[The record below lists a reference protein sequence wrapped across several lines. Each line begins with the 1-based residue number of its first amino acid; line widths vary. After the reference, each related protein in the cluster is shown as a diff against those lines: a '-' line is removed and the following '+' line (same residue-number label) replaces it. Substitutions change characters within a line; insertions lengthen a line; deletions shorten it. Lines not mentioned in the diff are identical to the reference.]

1 MAKDDSLKKPKKI
14 DVNRIMIF
22 ISSILIPF
30 LWIDLYL
37 VLKNTSKLMVVGI
50 IATLI
55 LVWTG
60 LLVAYI
66 HRMKNEE
73 KAHSDEQVEELL
85 RTGKANYLMQ
95 KKLAEKI
102 DNIGEKVAIPADE
115 IITAQK
121 AIAKLTLAR
130 NKENTDALMHSNEQV
145 IEKTLEV
152 EERLSENNQQ
162 IIDMQKNLMDEK
174 LQELTQSQKLVLDN
188 LNAVKESLQ
197 SDMQDVLS
205 NMIHEALEKEL
216 ASAIEQIHTY
226 VKETASQAVD
236 SVKENLAAEV
246 PVMAAVSPTE
256 DEELPD
262 LGIPTEDE
270 ELPDLGMPTEDEEM
284 PDLGM
289 PAESEELPDP
299 GMPAEDEELPDLG
312 MPAESEEMPDL
323 GMPTEDEEMPD
334 LGMPTESEEMP
345 DLGMP
350 AESEELPDSGMPTE
364 SEELPDLGMPAES
377 EEMPDLGI
385 LTEDEELPDLGIP
398 TEDEELPDLGMPTES
413 EELPDLGMP
422 AMDEDLSNMELPVL
436 GEELSETELP
446 DLSDCSDLSE
456 EPVIGEM
463 PLMEEEPVEEVMPE
477 EIPAMEETAE
487 PETDMLTLTEEIP
500 ISPEESVIEEV
511 KIPEETTMT
520 EEIPVS
526 ADESVIEEV
535 PAQEAEPSMADI
547 SNPNKI
553 MTPDEIAALIANL

>member
-1 MAKDDSLKKPKKI
+1 MAKDNSLKKPKKI

-37 VLKNTSKLMVVGI
+37 VLKNASKMMVVGI
-50 IATLI
+50 IAALI

-60 LLVAYI
+60 LLVTYI

-102 DNIGEKVAIPADE
+102 DNIGEKDAVPADE

-121 AIAKLTLAR
+121 AIAKLMLAR

-152 EERLSENNQQ
+152 EEKLSENSQQ
-162 IIDMQKNLMDEK
+162 IMDMQKNQMDEK
-174 LQELTQSQKLVLDN
+174 LQELMQSQKLVLDN

-205 NMIHEALEKEL
+205 NMIHDTLEKEL

-226 VKETASQAVD
+226 VKEAASQAVD

-246 PVMAAVSPTE
+246 PVMAAVSPAM
-256 DEELPD
+256 D
-262 LGIPTEDE
+262 
-270 ELPDLGMPTEDEEM
+270 
-284 PDLGM
+284 
-289 PAESEELPDP
+289 EELPDP
-299 GMPAEDEELPDLG
+299 GMPSEYEDVPDPGL
-312 MPAESEEMPDL
+312 
-323 GMPTEDEEMPD
+323 PTEDEEF
-334 LGMPTESEEMP
+334 
-345 DLGMP
+345 
-350 AESEELPDSGMPTE
+350 
-364 SEELPDLGMPAES
+364 
-377 EEMPDLGI
+377 
-385 LTEDEELPDLGIP
+385 
-398 TEDEELPDLGMPTES
+398 
-413 EELPDLGMP
+413 PDLGMP
-422 AMDEDLSNMELPVL
+422 AMDEDLSNMELPTL

-446 DLSDCSDLSE
+446 DLTDGGDLDE
-456 EPVIGEM
+456 EPSIGEI
-463 PLMEEEPVEEVMPE
+463 PLMEEEEPEAADTSLIDEEPSIGEMPVFDDLNDAASAVEEVQAEPVEEVEAE
-477 EIPAMEETAE
+477 EVPITEEATVE
-487 PETDMLTLTEEIP
+487 PDTDAVTLTEEIP
-500 ISPEESVIEEV
+500 VSADESVIEEV
-511 KIPEETTMT
+511 KIPEETTVT

-535 PAQEAEPSMADI
+535 PVQEAEPSMADM

>member
-1 MAKDDSLKKPKKI
+1 MAKDNSLKKPKKI

-37 VLKNTSKLMVVGI
+37 VLKNASKMMVVGI
-50 IATLI
+50 IAALI

-60 LLVAYI
+60 LLVTYI

-73 KAHSDEQVEELL
+73 KAHLDEQVEELL

-102 DNIGEKVAIPADE
+102 DNIGEKVAVPADE

-152 EERLSENNQQ
+152 EEKLSENSQQ
-162 IIDMQKNLMDEK
+162 IMDMQRNLMDEK

-188 LNAVKESLQ
+188 LNDVKESLQ

-205 NMIHEALEKEL
+205 NMIHDTLEKEL

-226 VKETASQAVD
+226 VKEAVSQAVG
-236 SVKENLAAEV
+236 SVKENPAAEV
-246 PVMAAVSPTE
+246 PVMAAVSPAM

-262 LGIPTEDE
+262 P
-270 ELPDLGMPTEDEEM
+270 
-284 PDLGM
+284 GM
-289 PAESEELPDP
+289 PAESEELPDH
-299 GMPAEDEELPDLG
+299 
-312 MPAESEEMPDL
+312 
-323 GMPTEDEEMPD
+323 GMPTEDEELPD
-334 LGMPTESEEMP
+334 HGMPT
-345 DLGMP
+345 
-350 AESEELPDSGMPTE
+350 ESEELPDSGMPTE
-364 SEELPDLGMPAES
+364 D
-377 EEMPDLGI
+377 
-385 LTEDEELPDLGIP
+385 
-398 TEDEELPDLGMPTES
+398 

-422 AMDEDLSNMELPVL
+422 AMDEDLSNMELPTL

-446 DLSDCSDLSE
+446 DLTDGGDLDE
-456 EPVIGEM
+456 EPSIGEM
-463 PLMEEEPVEEVMPE
+463 PVFDDLNDAASAVEEVQAEPVEEVEAE
-477 EIPAMEETAE
+477 EVPITEEATVE
-487 PETDMLTLTEEIP
+487 PDTDAVTLTEEIP
-500 ISPEESVIEEV
+500 VSADESVIEEV
-511 KIPEETTMT
+511 KIPEETTVT

-535 PAQEAEPSMADI
+535 PAQEASSSMADM

>member
-14 DVNRIMIF
+14 EVNRIMIF

-37 VLKNTSKLMVVGI
+37 VSKNTSKLMVVGI
-50 IATLI
+50 IAALI

-60 LLVAYI
+60 LLVTYI

-102 DNIGEKVAIPADE
+102 DNIGEKDAVPADE

-121 AIAKLTLAR
+121 AIAKLMLAR

-152 EERLSENNQQ
+152 EEKLSENSQQ
-162 IIDMQKNLMDEK
+162 IMDMQKNQMDEK
-174 LQELTQSQKLVLDN
+174 LQELMQSQKLVLDN

-205 NMIHEALEKEL
+205 NMIHDTLEKEL

-226 VKETASQAVD
+226 VKEAASQAVD

-246 PVMAAVSPTE
+246 PVMAAVSPAM

-262 LGIPTEDE
+262 P
-270 ELPDLGMPTEDEEM
+270 
-284 PDLGM
+284 GM
-289 PAESEELPDP
+289 PAESEELPDH
-299 GMPAEDEELPDLG
+299 
-312 MPAESEEMPDL
+312 
-323 GMPTEDEEMPD
+323 GMPTED
-334 LGMPTESEEMP
+334 
-345 DLGMP
+345 
-350 AESEELPDSGMPTE
+350 
-364 SEELPDLGMPAES
+364 
-377 EEMPDLGI
+377 
-385 LTEDEELPDLGIP
+385 
-398 TEDEELPDLGMPTES
+398 

-422 AMDEDLSNMELPVL
+422 AMDEDLSNMELPTL

-446 DLSDCSDLSE
+446 DLTDGGDLDE

-463 PLMEEEPVEEVMPE
+463 PLMEEEEPEAADTSLIDEEPSIGEMPLMEEEEPAAVDTSLMEEEPSIGEMPVFDDLNDAASAVEEVQAEPVEEVEAE
-477 EIPAMEETAE
+477 EVPITEEATVE
-487 PETDMLTLTEEIP
+487 PDTDAVTLTEEIP
-500 ISPEESVIEEV
+500 VSADESVIEEV
-511 KIPEETTMT
+511 KIPEETTVT

-535 PAQEAEPSMADI
+535 PAQEASSSMADM

>member
-14 DVNRIMIF
+14 EVNRIMIF

-37 VLKNTSKLMVVGI
+37 VSKNTSKLMVVGI
-50 IATLI
+50 IAALI

-60 LLVAYI
+60 LLVTYI

-102 DNIGEKVAIPADE
+102 DNIGEKDAVPADE

-121 AIAKLTLAR
+121 AIAKLMLAR

-152 EERLSENNQQ
+152 EEKLSENSQQ
-162 IIDMQKNLMDEK
+162 IMDMQKNQMDEK
-174 LQELTQSQKLVLDN
+174 LQELMQSQKLVLDN

-205 NMIHEALEKEL
+205 NMIHDTLEKEL

-226 VKETASQAVD
+226 VKEAASQAVD

-246 PVMAAVSPTE
+246 PVMAAVSPAM

-262 LGIPTEDE
+262 P
-270 ELPDLGMPTEDEEM
+270 
-284 PDLGM
+284 GM
-289 PAESEELPDP
+289 PAESEELPDH
-299 GMPAEDEELPDLG
+299 
-312 MPAESEEMPDL
+312 
-323 GMPTEDEEMPD
+323 GMPTED
-334 LGMPTESEEMP
+334 
-345 DLGMP
+345 
-350 AESEELPDSGMPTE
+350 
-364 SEELPDLGMPAES
+364 
-377 EEMPDLGI
+377 
-385 LTEDEELPDLGIP
+385 
-398 TEDEELPDLGMPTES
+398 

-422 AMDEDLSNMELPVL
+422 AMDEDLSNMELPTL

-446 DLSDCSDLSE
+446 DLTDGGDLDE

-463 PLMEEEPVEEVMPE
+463 PLMDEEEPEAADTSLIDEEPSIGEMPLMEEEEPAAVDTSLMEEEPSIGEMPVFDDLNDAASAVEEVQAEPVEEVEAE
-477 EIPAMEETAE
+477 EVPITEEATVE
-487 PETDMLTLTEEIP
+487 PDTDAVTLTEEIP
-500 ISPEESVIEEV
+500 VSADESVIEEV
-511 KIPEETTMT
+511 KIPEETTIT

-535 PAQEAEPSMADI
+535 PAQEAEPSMADM

>member
-14 DVNRIMIF
+14 EVNRIMIF

-37 VLKNTSKLMVVGI
+37 VSKNTSKLMVVGI
-50 IATLI
+50 IAALI

-60 LLVAYI
+60 LLVTYI

-102 DNIGEKVAIPADE
+102 DNIGEKDAVPADE

-121 AIAKLTLAR
+121 AIAKLMLAR

-152 EERLSENNQQ
+152 EEKLSENSQQ
-162 IIDMQKNLMDEK
+162 IMDMQKNQMDEK
-174 LQELTQSQKLVLDN
+174 LQELMQSQKLVLDN

-205 NMIHEALEKEL
+205 NMIHDTLEKEL

-226 VKETASQAVD
+226 VKEAASQAVD

-246 PVMAAVSPTE
+246 PVMAAVSPAM

-262 LGIPTEDE
+262 P
-270 ELPDLGMPTEDEEM
+270 
-284 PDLGM
+284 GM
-289 PAESEELPDP
+289 PAESEELPDH
-299 GMPAEDEELPDLG
+299 GV
-312 MPAESEEMPDL
+312 
-323 GMPTEDEEMPD
+323 PTED
-334 LGMPTESEEMP
+334 
-345 DLGMP
+345 
-350 AESEELPDSGMPTE
+350 
-364 SEELPDLGMPAES
+364 
-377 EEMPDLGI
+377 
-385 LTEDEELPDLGIP
+385 
-398 TEDEELPDLGMPTES
+398 

-422 AMDEDLSNMELPVL
+422 AMDEDLSNMELPTL

-446 DLSDCSDLSE
+446 DLTDGGDLDE
-456 EPVIGEM
+456 EPSIGEM
-463 PLMEEEPVEEVMPE
+463 PLMEEEEPEAADTSLIDEEPSIGEMPLMEEEEPAAVDTSLMEEEPSIGEMPVFDDLNDAASAVEEVQAEPVEEVEAE
-477 EIPAMEETAE
+477 EVPITEEATVE
-487 PETDMLTLTEEIP
+487 PDTDAVTLTEEIP
-500 ISPEESVIEEV
+500 VSADESVIEEV
-511 KIPEETTMT
+511 KIPEETTVT

-535 PAQEAEPSMADI
+535 PAQEASSSMADM

>member
-14 DVNRIMIF
+14 EVNRIMIF

-37 VLKNTSKLMVVGI
+37 VSKNTSKLMVVGI
-50 IATLI
+50 IAALI

-60 LLVAYI
+60 LLVTYI

-102 DNIGEKVAIPADE
+102 DNIGEKVVVPADE

-152 EERLSENNQQ
+152 EEKLSENNQQ

-226 VKETASQAVD
+226 VKEAASQAVD

-246 PVMAAVSPTE
+246 PVMAAVSPAM

-262 LGIPTEDE
+262 P
-270 ELPDLGMPTEDEEM
+270 
-284 PDLGM
+284 GM

-299 GMPAEDEELPDLG
+299 GMPAESEELPDPGMPIEDEELPDLG
-312 MPAESEEMPDL
+312 MP
-323 GMPTEDEEMPD
+323 
-334 LGMPTESEEMP
+334 
-345 DLGMP
+345 
-350 AESEELPDSGMPTE
+350 
-364 SEELPDLGMPAES
+364 
-377 EEMPDLGI
+377 
-385 LTEDEELPDLGIP
+385 TEDEELPDLGIP

-422 AMDEDLSNMELPVL
+422 TESEELPDLGMPAESEELPDLGMPTEDEELPDLGMPAEDEELPDPGMPTMDENLSNMELPTL

-446 DLSDCSDLSE
+446 DLSDGSDLSE

-500 ISPEESVIEEV
+500 ISPEESVIEKV
-511 KIPEETTMT
+511 KIPEETTIT

-535 PAQEAEPSMADI
+535 PAQETEPSMADM

>member
-37 VLKNTSKLMVVGI
+37 VSKNTSKMMVVGI
-50 IATLI
+50 IAALI

-60 LLVAYI
+60 LLVTYI

-102 DNIGEKVAIPADE
+102 DNIGEKDAVPADE

-121 AIAKLTLAR
+121 AIAKLMLAR

-152 EERLSENNQQ
+152 EEKLSENSQQ
-162 IIDMQKNLMDEK
+162 IMDMQKNQMDEK
-174 LQELTQSQKLVLDN
+174 LQELMQSQKLVLDN

-205 NMIHEALEKEL
+205 NMIHDTLEKEL

-226 VKETASQAVD
+226 VKEAASQAVD

-246 PVMAAVSPTE
+246 PVMAAVSPAM

-262 LGIPTEDE
+262 PGMPAESEELPDHGMPTEDE
-270 ELPDLGMPTEDEEM
+270 ELPDLGVPTED
-284 PDLGM
+284 
-289 PAESEELPDP
+289 
-299 GMPAEDEELPDLG
+299 
-312 MPAESEEMPDL
+312 
-323 GMPTEDEEMPD
+323 
-334 LGMPTESEEMP
+334 
-345 DLGMP
+345 
-350 AESEELPDSGMPTE
+350 
-364 SEELPDLGMPAES
+364 
-377 EEMPDLGI
+377 
-385 LTEDEELPDLGIP
+385 
-398 TEDEELPDLGMPTES
+398 

-422 AMDEDLSNMELPVL
+422 AMDEDLSNMELPTL

-446 DLSDCSDLSE
+446 DLTDGGDLDE

-463 PLMEEEPVEEVMPE
+463 PLMDEEEPEAADTSLIDEEPSIGEMPVFDDLNDAASAAEEVQAEPVEEVEAE
-477 EIPAMEETAE
+477 EVPITEEATVE
-487 PETDMLTLTEEIP
+487 PDTDAVTLTEEIP
-500 ISPEESVIEEV
+500 VSADESVIEEV
-511 KIPEETTMT
+511 KIPEETTIT

-535 PAQEAEPSMADI
+535 PVQEAEPSMADM

>member
-37 VLKNTSKLMVVGI
+37 VLKNASKMMVVGI
-50 IATLI
+50 IAALI

-60 LLVAYI
+60 LLVTYI

-102 DNIGEKVAIPADE
+102 DNIGEKDAVPADE

-121 AIAKLTLAR
+121 AIAKLMLAR

-152 EERLSENNQQ
+152 EEKLSENSQQ
-162 IIDMQKNLMDEK
+162 IMDMQRNLMDEK

-188 LNAVKESLQ
+188 LNDVKESLQ

-205 NMIHEALEKEL
+205 NMIHDTLEKEL

-226 VKETASQAVD
+226 VKEAVSQAVG
-236 SVKENLAAEV
+236 SVKENPAAEV
-246 PVMAAVSPTE
+246 PVMAAVSPAMDDDFPDSVMPSYD
-256 DEELPD
+256 DEFLD
-262 LGIPTEDE
+262 LG
-270 ELPDLGMPTEDEEM
+270 LP
-284 PDLGM
+284 
-289 PAESEELPDP
+289 SEV
-299 GMPAEDEELPDLG
+299 
-312 MPAESEEMPDL
+312 
-323 GMPTEDEEMPD
+323 
-334 LGMPTESEEMP
+334 
-345 DLGMP
+345 
-350 AESEELPDSGMPTE
+350 
-364 SEELPDLGMPAES
+364 
-377 EEMPDLGI
+377 
-385 LTEDEELPDLGIP
+385 
-398 TEDEELPDLGMPTES
+398 

-422 AMDEDLSNMELPVL
+422 AMDEDLSNMELPTL

-446 DLSDCSDLSE
+446 DLTDGGDLDE
-456 EPVIGEM
+456 EPSIGEM
-463 PLMEEEPVEEVMPE
+463 PLMEEEEPEAADTSLIDEEPSIGEMPVFDDLNDAASAVEEVQAEPVEEVEAE
-477 EIPAMEETAE
+477 EVPITEEATVE
-487 PETDMLTLTEEIP
+487 PDTDAVTLTEEIP
-500 ISPEESVIEEV
+500 VSADESVIEEV
-511 KIPEETTMT
+511 KIPEETTVT

-535 PAQEAEPSMADI
+535 PAQEASSSMADM

>member
-30 LWIDLYL
+30 LWIGLYL

-50 IATLI
+50 IAALI

-60 LLVAYI
+60 LLVTYI

-102 DNIGEKVAIPADE
+102 DNIGEKVVIPADE

-226 VKETASQAVD
+226 VKEAASQAVD

-246 PVMAAVSPTE
+246 PVMAAVSPA
-256 DEELPD
+256 
-262 LGIPTEDE
+262 
-270 ELPDLGMPTEDEEM
+270 M
-284 PDLGM
+284 
-289 PAESEELPDP
+289 
-299 GMPAEDEELPDLG
+299 DEELPDLG
-312 MPAESEEMPDL
+312 MPAED
-323 GMPTEDEEMPD
+323 
-334 LGMPTESEEMP
+334 
-345 DLGMP
+345 
-350 AESEELPDSGMPTE
+350 EELPDSG
-364 SEELPDLGMPAES
+364 
-377 EEMPDLGI
+377 I
-385 LTEDEELPDLGIP
+385 
-398 TEDEELPDLGMPTES
+398 PTES

>member
-1 MAKDDSLKKPKKI
+1 MAKDDTLKKPKKI

-37 VLKNTSKLMVVGI
+37 VLKNASKMMVVGI
-50 IATLI
+50 IAALI

-60 LLVAYI
+60 LLVTYI

-102 DNIGEKVAIPADE
+102 DNIGEKDAVPADE

-121 AIAKLTLAR
+121 AIAKLMLAR

-152 EERLSENNQQ
+152 EEKLSENSQQ
-162 IIDMQKNLMDEK
+162 IMDMQKNQMDEK
-174 LQELTQSQKLVLDN
+174 LQELMQSQKLVLDN
-188 LNAVKESLQ
+188 LNDVKESLQ

-205 NMIHEALEKEL
+205 NMIHDTLEKEL

-226 VKETASQAVD
+226 VKEAASQAVD

-246 PVMAAVSPTE
+246 PVMAAVSPAM

-262 LGIPTEDE
+262 P
-270 ELPDLGMPTEDEEM
+270 
-284 PDLGM
+284 GM
-289 PAESEELPDP
+289 PAESEELPDH
-299 GMPAEDEELPDLG
+299 
-312 MPAESEEMPDL
+312 
-323 GMPTEDEEMPD
+323 GMPTED
-334 LGMPTESEEMP
+334 
-345 DLGMP
+345 
-350 AESEELPDSGMPTE
+350 
-364 SEELPDLGMPAES
+364 
-377 EEMPDLGI
+377 
-385 LTEDEELPDLGIP
+385 
-398 TEDEELPDLGMPTES
+398 

-422 AMDEDLSNMELPVL
+422 AMDEDLSNMELPTL

-446 DLSDCSDLSE
+446 DLTDGGDLDE

-463 PLMEEEPVEEVMPE
+463 PLMDEEEPEAADTSLIDEEPSIGEMPLMEEEEPEAADTSLIDEEPSIGEMPVFDDLNDAASAAEEVQAEPVEEVEAE
-477 EIPAMEETAE
+477 EVPITEEATVE
-487 PETDMLTLTEEIP
+487 PDTDAVTLTEEIP
-500 ISPEESVIEEV
+500 VSADESVIEEV
-511 KIPEETTMT
+511 KIPEETTVT

-535 PAQEAEPSMADI
+535 PAQEASSSMADM

>member
-14 DVNRIMIF
+14 EVNRIMIF

-37 VLKNTSKLMVVGI
+37 VLKNASKMMVVGI
-50 IATLI
+50 IAALI

-60 LLVAYI
+60 LLVTYI

-102 DNIGEKVAIPADE
+102 DNIGEKDAVPADE

-121 AIAKLTLAR
+121 AIAKLMLAR

-152 EERLSENNQQ
+152 EEKLSENSQQ
-162 IIDMQKNLMDEK
+162 IMDMQKNQMDEK
-174 LQELTQSQKLVLDN
+174 LQELMQSQKLVLDN
-188 LNAVKESLQ
+188 LNDVKESLQ

-205 NMIHEALEKEL
+205 NMIHDTLEKEL

-226 VKETASQAVD
+226 VKEAASQAVD

-246 PVMAAVSPTE
+246 PVMAAVSPAM

-262 LGIPTEDE
+262 P
-270 ELPDLGMPTEDEEM
+270 
-284 PDLGM
+284 GM
-289 PAESEELPDP
+289 PAESEELPDH
-299 GMPAEDEELPDLG
+299 
-312 MPAESEEMPDL
+312 
-323 GMPTEDEEMPD
+323 GMPTED
-334 LGMPTESEEMP
+334 
-345 DLGMP
+345 
-350 AESEELPDSGMPTE
+350 
-364 SEELPDLGMPAES
+364 
-377 EEMPDLGI
+377 
-385 LTEDEELPDLGIP
+385 
-398 TEDEELPDLGMPTES
+398 

-422 AMDEDLSNMELPVL
+422 AMDEDLSNMELPTL

-446 DLSDCSDLSE
+446 DLTDGGDLDE
-456 EPVIGEM
+456 EPSIGEM
-463 PLMEEEPVEEVMPE
+463 PLMEEEEPEAADTSLIDEEPSIGEMPVFDDLNDAASAVEEVQAEPVEEVEAE
-477 EIPAMEETAE
+477 EVPITEEATVE
-487 PETDMLTLTEEIP
+487 PDTDAVTLTEEIP
-500 ISPEESVIEEV
+500 VSADESVIEEV
-511 KIPEETTMT
+511 KIPEETTVT

-535 PAQEAEPSMADI
+535 PAQEAEHSMADM

>member
-37 VLKNTSKLMVVGI
+37 VLKNASKMMVVGI
-50 IATLI
+50 IAALI

-60 LLVAYI
+60 LLVTYI

-102 DNIGEKVAIPADE
+102 DNIGEKDAVPADE

-121 AIAKLTLAR
+121 AIAKLMLAR

-152 EERLSENNQQ
+152 EEKLSENSQQ
-162 IIDMQKNLMDEK
+162 IMDMQKNQMDEK
-174 LQELTQSQKLVLDN
+174 LQELMQSQKLVLDN
-188 LNAVKESLQ
+188 LNDVKESLQ

-205 NMIHEALEKEL
+205 NMIHDTLEKEL

-226 VKETASQAVD
+226 VKEAVSQAVG
-236 SVKENLAAEV
+236 SVKENPAAEV
-246 PVMAAVSPTE
+246 PVMAAVSPAM

-262 LGIPTEDE
+262 P
-270 ELPDLGMPTEDEEM
+270 
-284 PDLGM
+284 GM
-289 PAESEELPDP
+289 PAESEELPDH
-299 GMPAEDEELPDLG
+299 
-312 MPAESEEMPDL
+312 
-323 GMPTEDEEMPD
+323 GMPTED
-334 LGMPTESEEMP
+334 
-345 DLGMP
+345 
-350 AESEELPDSGMPTE
+350 
-364 SEELPDLGMPAES
+364 
-377 EEMPDLGI
+377 
-385 LTEDEELPDLGIP
+385 
-398 TEDEELPDLGMPTES
+398 

-422 AMDEDLSNMELPVL
+422 AMDEDLSNMELPTL

-446 DLSDCSDLSE
+446 DLTDGGDLDE
-456 EPVIGEM
+456 EPAIGDMPLMEEEEPEAADTSLIDEEPSIGEM
-463 PLMEEEPVEEVMPE
+463 PLMEEEEPAAVDTSLMEEEPSIGEMPVFDDLNDAASAVEEVQAEPVEEVEAE
-477 EIPAMEETAE
+477 EVPITEEATVE
-487 PETDMLTLTEEIP
+487 PDTDAVTLTEEIP
-500 ISPEESVIEEV
+500 VSADESVIEEV
-511 KIPEETTMT
+511 KIPEETTVT

-535 PAQEAEPSMADI
+535 PAQEASSSMADM

>member
-14 DVNRIMIF
+14 EVNRIMIF

-37 VLKNTSKLMVVGI
+37 VLKNASKMMVVGI
-50 IATLI
+50 IAALI

-60 LLVAYI
+60 LLVTYI

-102 DNIGEKVAIPADE
+102 DNIGEKDAVPADE

-121 AIAKLTLAR
+121 AIAKLMLAR

-152 EERLSENNQQ
+152 EEKLSENSQQ
-162 IIDMQKNLMDEK
+162 IMDMQKNQMDEK
-174 LQELTQSQKLVLDN
+174 LQELMQSQKLVLDN
-188 LNAVKESLQ
+188 LNDVKESLQ

-205 NMIHEALEKEL
+205 NMIHDTLEKEL

-226 VKETASQAVD
+226 VKEAASQAVD

-246 PVMAAVSPTE
+246 PVMAAVSPAM

-262 LGIPTEDE
+262 P
-270 ELPDLGMPTEDEEM
+270 
-284 PDLGM
+284 GM
-289 PAESEELPDP
+289 PAESEELPDH
-299 GMPAEDEELPDLG
+299 
-312 MPAESEEMPDL
+312 
-323 GMPTEDEEMPD
+323 GMPTEDEELPD
-334 LGMPTESEEMP
+334 HGMPT
-345 DLGMP
+345 
-350 AESEELPDSGMPTE
+350 ESEELPDSGMPTE
-364 SEELPDLGMPAES
+364 D
-377 EEMPDLGI
+377 
-385 LTEDEELPDLGIP
+385 
-398 TEDEELPDLGMPTES
+398 

-422 AMDEDLSNMELPVL
+422 AMDEDLSNMELPTL

-446 DLSDCSDLSE
+446 DLTDGGDLDE
-456 EPVIGEM
+456 EPSIGEM
-463 PLMEEEPVEEVMPE
+463 PVFDDLNDAASAVEEVQAEPVEEVEAE
-477 EIPAMEETAE
+477 EVPITEEATVE
-487 PETDMLTLTEEIP
+487 PDTDAVTLTEEIP
-500 ISPEESVIEEV
+500 VSADESVIEEV
-511 KIPEETTMT
+511 KIPEETTVT

-535 PAQEAEPSMADI
+535 PAQEASSSMADM

>member
-14 DVNRIMIF
+14 EVNRIMIF

-37 VLKNTSKLMVVGI
+37 VLKNASKMMVVGI
-50 IATLI
+50 IAALI

-60 LLVAYI
+60 LLVTYI

-102 DNIGEKVAIPADE
+102 DNIGEKDAVPADE

-121 AIAKLTLAR
+121 AIAKLMLAR

-152 EERLSENNQQ
+152 EEKLSENSQQ
-162 IIDMQKNLMDEK
+162 IMDMQKNQMDEK
-174 LQELTQSQKLVLDN
+174 LQELMQSQKLVLDN
-188 LNAVKESLQ
+188 LNDVKESLQ

-205 NMIHEALEKEL
+205 NMIHDTLEKEL

-226 VKETASQAVD
+226 VKEAASQAVD

-246 PVMAAVSPTE
+246 PVMAAVSPAM

-262 LGIPTEDE
+262 HGMPTESEELPDSGMPTEDE
-270 ELPDLGMPTEDEEM
+270 ELPDLGMPV
-284 PDLGM
+284 
-289 PAESEELPDP
+289 
-299 GMPAEDEELPDLG
+299 
-312 MPAESEEMPDL
+312 
-323 GMPTEDEEMPD
+323 
-334 LGMPTESEEMP
+334 
-345 DLGMP
+345 
-350 AESEELPDSGMPTE
+350 
-364 SEELPDLGMPAES
+364 
-377 EEMPDLGI
+377 
-385 LTEDEELPDLGIP
+385 
-398 TEDEELPDLGMPTES
+398 
-413 EELPDLGMP
+413 
-422 AMDEDLSNMELPVL
+422 MDEDLSNMELPTL

-446 DLSDCSDLSE
+446 DLTDGGDLDE
-456 EPVIGEM
+456 EPSIGEM
-463 PLMEEEPVEEVMPE
+463 PLMEEEEPAAVDTSLMEEEPSIGEMPVFDDLNDAASAVEEVQAEPVEEVEAE
-477 EIPAMEETAE
+477 EVPITEEATVE
-487 PETDMLTLTEEIP
+487 PDTDAVTLTEEIP
-500 ISPEESVIEEV
+500 VSADESVIEEV
-511 KIPEETTMT
+511 KIPEETTVT

-535 PAQEAEPSMADI
+535 PAQEASSSMADM

>member
-37 VLKNTSKLMVVGI
+37 VLKNASKMMVVGI
-50 IATLI
+50 IAALI

-60 LLVAYI
+60 LLVTYI

-102 DNIGEKVAIPADE
+102 DNIGEKDAVPADE

-121 AIAKLTLAR
+121 AIAKLMLAR

-152 EERLSENNQQ
+152 EEKLSENSQQ
-162 IIDMQKNLMDEK
+162 IMDMQKNQMDEK
-174 LQELTQSQKLVLDN
+174 LQELMQSQKLVLDN
-188 LNAVKESLQ
+188 LNDVKESLQ

-205 NMIHEALEKEL
+205 NMIHDTLEKEL

-226 VKETASQAVD
+226 VKEAASQAVD

-246 PVMAAVSPTE
+246 PVMAAVSPAMDEELPDPGMPAESEELPDHGMPTE

-262 LGIPTEDE
+262 SGMPTEDE
-270 ELPDLGMPTEDEEM
+270 ELPDLGVPTED
-284 PDLGM
+284 
-289 PAESEELPDP
+289 
-299 GMPAEDEELPDLG
+299 
-312 MPAESEEMPDL
+312 
-323 GMPTEDEEMPD
+323 
-334 LGMPTESEEMP
+334 
-345 DLGMP
+345 
-350 AESEELPDSGMPTE
+350 
-364 SEELPDLGMPAES
+364 
-377 EEMPDLGI
+377 
-385 LTEDEELPDLGIP
+385 
-398 TEDEELPDLGMPTES
+398 

-422 AMDEDLSNMELPVL
+422 AMDEDLSNMELPTL

-446 DLSDCSDLSE
+446 DLTDGGDLDE
-456 EPVIGEM
+456 EPSIGEM
-463 PLMEEEPVEEVMPE
+463 PVFDDLNDAASAVEEVQAEPVEEVEAE
-477 EIPAMEETAE
+477 EVPITEEATVE
-487 PETDMLTLTEEIP
+487 PDTDAVTLTEEIP
-500 ISPEESVIEEV
+500 VSADESVIEEV
-511 KIPEETTMT
+511 KIPEETTVT

-535 PAQEAEPSMADI
+535 PAQEASSSMADM

>member
-1 MAKDDSLKKPKKI
+1 MAKDNSLKKPKKI

-37 VLKNTSKLMVVGI
+37 VLKNASKMMVVGI
-50 IATLI
+50 IAALI

-60 LLVAYI
+60 LLVTYI

-102 DNIGEKVAIPADE
+102 DNIGEKDAVPADE

-152 EERLSENNQQ
+152 EEKLSENSQQ
-162 IIDMQKNLMDEK
+162 IMDMQRNLMDEK

-188 LNAVKESLQ
+188 LNDVKESLQ

-205 NMIHEALEKEL
+205 NMIHDTLEKEL

-226 VKETASQAVD
+226 VKEAVSQAVG
-236 SVKENLAAEV
+236 SVKENPAAEV
-246 PVMAAVSPTE
+246 PVMAAVSPAM
-256 DEELPD
+256 DEQLPD
-262 LGIPTEDE
+262 M
-270 ELPDLGMPTEDEEM
+270 GMPEI
-284 PDLGM
+284 
-289 PAESEELPDP
+289 
-299 GMPAEDEELPDLG
+299 DEELPDLG
-312 MPAESEEMPDL
+312 MPAESEELPDH
-323 GMPTEDEEMPD
+323 GMPTED
-334 LGMPTESEEMP
+334 
-345 DLGMP
+345 
-350 AESEELPDSGMPTE
+350 
-364 SEELPDLGMPAES
+364 
-377 EEMPDLGI
+377 
-385 LTEDEELPDLGIP
+385 
-398 TEDEELPDLGMPTES
+398 

-422 AMDEDLSNMELPVL
+422 AMDEDLSNMELPTL

-446 DLSDCSDLSE
+446 DLTDGGDLDE

-463 PLMEEEPVEEVMPE
+463 PLMDEEEPEAADTSLIDEEPSIGEMPVFDDLNDAASAVEEVQAEPVEEVEAE
-477 EIPAMEETAE
+477 EVPITEEATVE
-487 PETDMLTLTEEIP
+487 PDTDAVTLTEEIP
-500 ISPEESVIEEV
+500 VSADESVIEEV
-511 KIPEETTMT
+511 KIPEETTIT

-535 PAQEAEPSMADI
+535 PVQEAEPSMADM

>member
-14 DVNRIMIF
+14 EVNRIMIF

-37 VLKNTSKLMVVGI
+37 VSKNTSKLMVVGI
-50 IATLI
+50 IAALI

-60 LLVAYI
+60 LLVTYI

-73 KAHSDEQVEELL
+73 KAHSDEQAEELL

-102 DNIGEKVAIPADE
+102 DNIGEKDAVPADE

-121 AIAKLTLAR
+121 AIAKLMLAR

-152 EERLSENNQQ
+152 EEKLSENSQQ
-162 IIDMQKNLMDEK
+162 IMDMQKNQMDEK
-174 LQELTQSQKLVLDN
+174 LQELMQSQKLVLDN

-205 NMIHEALEKEL
+205 NMIHDTLEKEL

-226 VKETASQAVD
+226 VKEAASQAVD

-246 PVMAAVSPTE
+246 PVMAAVSPAM

-262 LGIPTEDE
+262 P
-270 ELPDLGMPTEDEEM
+270 
-284 PDLGM
+284 GM
-289 PAESEELPDP
+289 PAESEELPDH
-299 GMPAEDEELPDLG
+299 
-312 MPAESEEMPDL
+312 
-323 GMPTEDEEMPD
+323 GMPTEDEELPD
-334 LGMPTESEEMP
+334 HGMPT
-345 DLGMP
+345 
-350 AESEELPDSGMPTE
+350 ESEELPDSGMPTE
-364 SEELPDLGMPAES
+364 
-377 EEMPDLGI
+377 
-385 LTEDEELPDLGIP
+385 DEELPDLGVP
-398 TEDEELPDLGMPTES
+398 TED

-422 AMDEDLSNMELPVL
+422 AMDEDLSNMELPTL

-446 DLSDCSDLSE
+446 DLTDGGDLDE

-463 PLMEEEPVEEVMPE
+463 PLMDEEEPEAADTSLIDEEPSIGEMPVFDDLNDAASAAEEVQAEPVEEVEAE
-477 EIPAMEETAE
+477 EVPITEEATVE
-487 PETDMLTLTEEIP
+487 PDTDAVTLTEEIP
-500 ISPEESVIEEV
+500 VSADESVIEEV
-511 KIPEETTMT
+511 KIPEETTVT

-535 PAQEAEPSMADI
+535 PAQEASSSMADM

>member
-14 DVNRIMIF
+14 EVNRIMIF

-37 VLKNTSKLMVVGI
+37 VSKNTSKLMVVGI
-50 IATLI
+50 IAALI

-60 LLVAYI
+60 LLVTYI

-102 DNIGEKVAIPADE
+102 DNIGEKDAVPADE

-121 AIAKLTLAR
+121 AIAKLMLAR

-152 EERLSENNQQ
+152 EEKLSENSQQ
-162 IIDMQKNLMDEK
+162 IMDMQKNQMDEK
-174 LQELTQSQKLVLDN
+174 LQELMQSQKLVLDN

-205 NMIHEALEKEL
+205 NMIHDTLEKEL

-226 VKETASQAVD
+226 VKEAASQAVD

-246 PVMAAVSPTE
+246 PVMAAVSPAM

-262 LGIPTEDE
+262 P
-270 ELPDLGMPTEDEEM
+270 
-284 PDLGM
+284 GM
-289 PAESEELPDP
+289 PAESEELPDH
-299 GMPAEDEELPDLG
+299 
-312 MPAESEEMPDL
+312 
-323 GMPTEDEEMPD
+323 GMPTEDEELPD
-334 LGMPTESEEMP
+334 HGMPT
-345 DLGMP
+345 
-350 AESEELPDSGMPTE
+350 ESEELPDSGMPTE
-364 SEELPDLGMPAES
+364 
-377 EEMPDLGI
+377 
-385 LTEDEELPDLGIP
+385 DEELPDLGVP
-398 TEDEELPDLGMPTES
+398 TED

-422 AMDEDLSNMELPVL
+422 AMDEDLSNMELPTL

-446 DLSDCSDLSE
+446 DLTDGGDLDE
-456 EPVIGEM
+456 EPSIGEM
-463 PLMEEEPVEEVMPE
+463 PLMEEEEPAAVDTSLMEEEPSIGEMPVFDDLNDAASAVEEVQAEPVEEVEAE
-477 EIPAMEETAE
+477 EVPITEEATVE
-487 PETDMLTLTEEIP
+487 PDTDAVTLTEEIP
-500 ISPEESVIEEV
+500 VSADESVIEEV
-511 KIPEETTMT
+511 KIPEETTVT

-535 PAQEAEPSMADI
+535 PAQEASSSMADM

>member
-50 IATLI
+50 IAALI

-60 LLVAYI
+60 LLITYI

-73 KAHSDEQVEELL
+73 KAHLDEQAEELL

-102 DNIGEKVAIPADE
+102 DNIGEKVAVPADE

-152 EERLSENNQQ
+152 EEKLSENNQQ

-188 LNAVKESLQ
+188 LKDVKESLQ

-226 VKETASQAVD
+226 VKEAASQAVD

-246 PVMAAVSPTE
+246 PAMAAVSPAMDE
-256 DEELPD
+256 QFPDMGMPEIDEELPD
-262 LGIPTEDE
+262 LGI
-270 ELPDLGMPTEDEEM
+270 
-284 PDLGM
+284 
-289 PAESEELPDP
+289 
-299 GMPAEDEELPDLG
+299 
-312 MPAESEEMPDL
+312 
-323 GMPTEDEEMPD
+323 
-334 LGMPTESEEMP
+334 
-345 DLGMP
+345 
-350 AESEELPDSGMPTE
+350 
-364 SEELPDLGMPAES
+364 
-377 EEMPDLGI
+377 
-385 LTEDEELPDLGIP
+385 
-398 TEDEELPDLGMPTES
+398 PTES

-422 AMDEDLSNMELPVL
+422 AMDEDLSNMELPAL

-446 DLSDCSDLSE
+446 DLSDSSDLSE

-500 ISPEESVIEEV
+500 VSPEESVIEEV
-511 KIPEETTMT
+511 KIPEETTIT

-535 PAQEAEPSMADI
+535 PAQEAEPSMADM

>member
-14 DVNRIMIF
+14 EVNRIMIF

-37 VLKNTSKLMVVGI
+37 VSKNTSKLMVVGI
-50 IATLI
+50 IAALI

-60 LLVAYI
+60 LLVTYI

-102 DNIGEKVAIPADE
+102 DNIGEKDAVPADE

-121 AIAKLTLAR
+121 AIAKLMLAR

-152 EERLSENNQQ
+152 EEKLSENSQQ
-162 IIDMQKNLMDEK
+162 IMDMQKNQMDEK
-174 LQELTQSQKLVLDN
+174 LQELMQSQKLVLDN

-205 NMIHEALEKEL
+205 NMIHDTLEKEL

-226 VKETASQAVD
+226 VKEAASQAVD

-246 PVMAAVSPTE
+246 PVMAAVSPAM

-262 LGIPTEDE
+262 P
-270 ELPDLGMPTEDEEM
+270 
-284 PDLGM
+284 
-289 PAESEELPDP
+289 
-299 GMPAEDEELPDLG
+299 
-312 MPAESEEMPDL
+312 
-323 GMPTEDEEMPD
+323 
-334 LGMPTESEEMP
+334 
-345 DLGMP
+345 GMP

-364 SEELPDLGMPAES
+364 
-377 EEMPDLGI
+377 
-385 LTEDEELPDLGIP
+385 DEELPDLGVP
-398 TEDEELPDLGMPTES
+398 TED

-422 AMDEDLSNMELPVL
+422 AMDEDLSNMELPTL

-446 DLSDCSDLSE
+446 DLTDGGDLDE
-456 EPVIGEM
+456 EPSIGEM
-463 PLMEEEPVEEVMPE
+463 PLMEEEEPEAADTSQIDEEPSIGEMPVFDDLNDAASAVEEVQAEPVEEVEAE
-477 EIPAMEETAE
+477 EVPITEEATVE
-487 PETDMLTLTEEIP
+487 PDTDAVTLTEEIP
-500 ISPEESVIEEV
+500 VSADESVIEEV
-511 KIPEETTMT
+511 KIPEETTVT

-535 PAQEAEPSMADI
+535 PAQEASSSMADM

>member
-37 VLKNTSKLMVVGI
+37 VSKNTSKMMVVGI
-50 IATLI
+50 IAALI

-60 LLVAYI
+60 LLVTYI

-102 DNIGEKVAIPADE
+102 DNIGEKDAVPADE

-121 AIAKLTLAR
+121 AIAKLMLAR

-152 EERLSENNQQ
+152 EEKLSENSQQ
-162 IIDMQKNLMDEK
+162 IMDMQKNQMDEK
-174 LQELTQSQKLVLDN
+174 LQELMQSQKLVLDN

-205 NMIHEALEKEL
+205 NMIHDTLEKEL

-226 VKETASQAVD
+226 VKEAASQAVD

-246 PVMAAVSPTE
+246 PVMAAVSPAM

-262 LGIPTEDE
+262 PGMPAESEELPDHGMPTEDE
-270 ELPDLGMPTEDEEM
+270 ELPDLGVPTED
-284 PDLGM
+284 
-289 PAESEELPDP
+289 
-299 GMPAEDEELPDLG
+299 
-312 MPAESEEMPDL
+312 
-323 GMPTEDEEMPD
+323 
-334 LGMPTESEEMP
+334 
-345 DLGMP
+345 
-350 AESEELPDSGMPTE
+350 
-364 SEELPDLGMPAES
+364 
-377 EEMPDLGI
+377 
-385 LTEDEELPDLGIP
+385 
-398 TEDEELPDLGMPTES
+398 

-422 AMDEDLSNMELPVL
+422 AMDEDLSNMELPTL

-446 DLSDCSDLSE
+446 DLTDGGDLDE
-456 EPVIGEM
+456 EPSIGEM
-463 PLMEEEPVEEVMPE
+463 PLMEEEEPEAADTSLIDEEPSIGEMPVFDDLNDAASAVEEVQAEPVEEVEAE
-477 EIPAMEETAE
+477 EVPITEEATVE
-487 PETDMLTLTEEIP
+487 PDTDAVTLTEEIP
-500 ISPEESVIEEV
+500 VSADESVIEEV
-511 KIPEETTMT
+511 KIPEETTVT

-535 PAQEAEPSMADI
+535 PAQEASSSMADM

>member
-14 DVNRIMIF
+14 EVNRIMIF

-37 VLKNTSKLMVVGI
+37 VSKNTSKLMVVGI
-50 IATLI
+50 IAALI

-60 LLVAYI
+60 LLVTYI

-102 DNIGEKVAIPADE
+102 DNIGEKDAVPADE

-121 AIAKLTLAR
+121 AIAKLMLAR

-152 EERLSENNQQ
+152 EEKLSENSQQ
-162 IIDMQKNLMDEK
+162 IMDMQKNQMDEK
-174 LQELTQSQKLVLDN
+174 LQELMQSQKLVLDN

-205 NMIHEALEKEL
+205 NMIHDTLEKEL

-226 VKETASQAVD
+226 VKEAASQAVD

-246 PVMAAVSPTE
+246 PVMAAVSPAM

-262 LGIPTEDE
+262 P
-270 ELPDLGMPTEDEEM
+270 
-284 PDLGM
+284 GM
-289 PAESEELPDP
+289 PAESEELPDH
-299 GMPAEDEELPDLG
+299 
-312 MPAESEEMPDL
+312 
-323 GMPTEDEEMPD
+323 GMPTEDEELPD
-334 LGMPTESEEMP
+334 HGMPTEDEELP
-345 DLGMP
+345 DHGMP
-350 AESEELPDSGMPTE
+350 TESEELPDSGMPTE
-364 SEELPDLGMPAES
+364 D
-377 EEMPDLGI
+377 
-385 LTEDEELPDLGIP
+385 
-398 TEDEELPDLGMPTES
+398 

-422 AMDEDLSNMELPVL
+422 AMDEDLSNMELPTL

-446 DLSDCSDLSE
+446 DLTDGGDLDE

-463 PLMEEEPVEEVMPE
+463 PLMDEEEPEAADTSLIDEEPSIGEMPVFDDLNDAASAVEEVQAEPVEEVEAE
-477 EIPAMEETAE
+477 EVPITEEATVE
-487 PETDMLTLTEEIP
+487 PDTDAVTLTEEIP
-500 ISPEESVIEEV
+500 VSADESVIEEV
-511 KIPEETTMT
+511 KIPEETTVT

-535 PAQEAEPSMADI
+535 PAQEASSSMADM

>member
-30 LWIDLYL
+30 LWIGLYL

-50 IATLI
+50 IAALI

-102 DNIGEKVAIPADE
+102 DNIGEKVVIPADE

-226 VKETASQAVD
+226 VKEAASQAVD

-246 PVMAAVSPTE
+246 PVMAAVSPA
-256 DEELPD
+256 
-262 LGIPTEDE
+262 
-270 ELPDLGMPTEDEEM
+270 M
-284 PDLGM
+284 
-289 PAESEELPDP
+289 
-299 GMPAEDEELPDLG
+299 DEELPDLG
-312 MPAESEEMPDL
+312 MPAESEEL
-323 GMPTEDEEMPD
+323 
-334 LGMPTESEEMP
+334 P

-364 SEELPDLGMPAES
+364 SEELPDLGMP
-377 EEMPDLGI
+377 
-385 LTEDEELPDLGIP
+385 TEDEELPDLGMP
-398 TEDEELPDLGMPTES
+398 TEDEELPDLGMPTESEELPDLGMPAESEELPDSGMPTESEELPDLGMPTES

>member
-14 DVNRIMIF
+14 EVNRIMIF

-37 VLKNTSKLMVVGI
+37 VSKNTSKLMVVGI
-50 IATLI
+50 IAALI

-60 LLVAYI
+60 LLVTYI

-102 DNIGEKVAIPADE
+102 DNIGEKDAVPADE

-121 AIAKLTLAR
+121 AIAKLMLAR

-152 EERLSENNQQ
+152 EEKLSENSQQ
-162 IIDMQKNLMDEK
+162 IMDMQKNQMDEK

-188 LNAVKESLQ
+188 LNDVKESLQ

-205 NMIHEALEKEL
+205 NMIHDTLEKEL

-226 VKETASQAVD
+226 VKEAVSQAVD

-246 PVMAAVSPTE
+246 PVMAAVSPAM

-262 LGIPTEDE
+262 P
-270 ELPDLGMPTEDEEM
+270 
-284 PDLGM
+284 GM
-289 PAESEELPDP
+289 PAESEELPDH
-299 GMPAEDEELPDLG
+299 
-312 MPAESEEMPDL
+312 
-323 GMPTEDEEMPD
+323 GMPTED
-334 LGMPTESEEMP
+334 
-345 DLGMP
+345 
-350 AESEELPDSGMPTE
+350 
-364 SEELPDLGMPAES
+364 
-377 EEMPDLGI
+377 
-385 LTEDEELPDLGIP
+385 
-398 TEDEELPDLGMPTES
+398 

-422 AMDEDLSNMELPVL
+422 AMDEDLSNMELPTL

-446 DLSDCSDLSE
+446 DLTDGGDLDE
-456 EPVIGEM
+456 EPSIGEM
-463 PLMEEEPVEEVMPE
+463 PLMEEEEPEAADTSLIDEEPSIGEMPLMEEEEPAAVDTSLMEEEPSIGEMPVFDDLNDAASAVEEVQAEPVEEVEAE
-477 EIPAMEETAE
+477 EVPITEEATVE
-487 PETDMLTLTEEIP
+487 PDTDAVTLTEEIP
-500 ISPEESVIEEV
+500 VSADESVIEEV
-511 KIPEETTMT
+511 KIPEETTVT

-535 PAQEAEPSMADI
+535 PAQEASSSMADM

>member
-14 DVNRIMIF
+14 EVNRIMIF

-37 VLKNTSKLMVVGI
+37 VSKNTSKLMVVGI
-50 IATLI
+50 IAALI

-60 LLVAYI
+60 LLVTYI

-102 DNIGEKVAIPADE
+102 DNIGEKDAVPADE

-121 AIAKLTLAR
+121 AIAKLMLAR

-152 EERLSENNQQ
+152 EEKLSENSQQ
-162 IIDMQKNLMDEK
+162 IMDMQKNQMDEK
-174 LQELTQSQKLVLDN
+174 LQELMQSQKLVLDN

-205 NMIHEALEKEL
+205 NMIHDTLEKEL

-226 VKETASQAVD
+226 VKEAASQAVD

-246 PVMAAVSPTE
+246 PVMAAVSPAM

-262 LGIPTEDE
+262 P
-270 ELPDLGMPTEDEEM
+270 
-284 PDLGM
+284 GM
-289 PAESEELPDP
+289 PAESEELPDH
-299 GMPAEDEELPDLG
+299 
-312 MPAESEEMPDL
+312 
-323 GMPTEDEEMPD
+323 GMPTEDEELPD
-334 LGMPTESEEMP
+334 HGMPT
-345 DLGMP
+345 
-350 AESEELPDSGMPTE
+350 ESEELPDSGMPTE
-364 SEELPDLGMPAES
+364 
-377 EEMPDLGI
+377 
-385 LTEDEELPDLGIP
+385 DEELPDLGVP
-398 TEDEELPDLGMPTES
+398 TEDEELQ
-413 EELPDLGMP
+413 DLGMP
-422 AMDEDLSNMELPVL
+422 AMDEDLSNMELPTL

-446 DLSDCSDLSE
+446 DLTDGGDLDE

-463 PLMEEEPVEEVMPE
+463 PLMDEEEPEAADTSLIDEEPSIGEMPVFDDLNDAASAVEEVQAEPVEEVEAE
-477 EIPAMEETAE
+477 EVPITEEATVE
-487 PETDMLTLTEEIP
+487 PDTDAVTLTEEIP
-500 ISPEESVIEEV
+500 VSADESVIEEV
-511 KIPEETTMT
+511 KIPEETTIT

-535 PAQEAEPSMADI
+535 PAQEAEPSMADM

>member
-14 DVNRIMIF
+14 EVNRIMIF

-37 VLKNTSKLMVVGI
+37 VSKNTSKLMVVGI
-50 IATLI
+50 IAALI

-60 LLVAYI
+60 LLVTYI
-66 HRMKNEE
+66 YRMKNEE

-102 DNIGEKVAIPADE
+102 DNIGEKVVVPADE

-152 EERLSENNQQ
+152 EEKLSENNQQ

-226 VKETASQAVD
+226 VKEAASQAVD

-246 PVMAAVSPTE
+246 PVMAAVSPAM

-262 LGIPTEDE
+262 P
-270 ELPDLGMPTEDEEM
+270 
-284 PDLGM
+284 GM

-299 GMPAEDEELPDLG
+299 GMPIEDEELPDLG
-312 MPAESEEMPDL
+312 MP
-323 GMPTEDEEMPD
+323 
-334 LGMPTESEEMP
+334 
-345 DLGMP
+345 
-350 AESEELPDSGMPTE
+350 
-364 SEELPDLGMPAES
+364 
-377 EEMPDLGI
+377 
-385 LTEDEELPDLGIP
+385 TEDEELPDLGIP

-422 AMDEDLSNMELPVL
+422 AESEELPDLGMPTEDEELPDLGMPAEDEELPDPGMPTMDENLSNMELPTL

-446 DLSDCSDLSE
+446 DLSDGSDLSE

-500 ISPEESVIEEV
+500 ISPEESVIEKV
-511 KIPEETTMT
+511 KIPEETTIT

-535 PAQEAEPSMADI
+535 PAQETEPSMADM

>member
-1 MAKDDSLKKPKKI
+1 MAKDDTLKKPKKM

-50 IATLI
+50 IAALI

-60 LLVAYI
+60 LLVTYI

-73 KAHSDEQVEELL
+73 KAHLDEQAEELL

-102 DNIGEKVAIPADE
+102 DNIGEKVTVPADE

-121 AIAKLTLAR
+121 AIAKLMLAR

-152 EERLSENNQQ
+152 EEKLSENSQQ
-162 IIDMQKNLMDEK
+162 IMDMQKNQMDEK
-174 LQELTQSQKLVLDN
+174 VQELTQSQKLVLDN

-205 NMIHEALEKEL
+205 NMIHDTLEKEL

-226 VKETASQAVD
+226 VKEAASQAVD

-246 PVMAAVSPTE
+246 PVMAAVSPAM
-256 DEELPD
+256 DEQLPD
-262 LGIPTEDE
+262 MGMPEIDE
-270 ELPDLGMPTEDEEM
+270 ELPDLGMPTEDEE
-284 PDLGM
+284 
-289 PAESEELPDP
+289 
-299 GMPAEDEELPDLG
+299 LPDLTDG
-312 MPAESEEMPDL
+312 GDL
-323 GMPTEDEEMPD
+323 D
-334 LGMPTESEEMP
+334 
-345 DLGMP
+345 
-350 AESEELPDSGMPTE
+350 
-364 SEELPDLGMPAES
+364 
-377 EEMPDLGI
+377 
-385 LTEDEELPDLGIP
+385 
-398 TEDEELPDLGMPTES
+398 
-413 EELPDLGMP
+413 
-422 AMDEDLSNMELPVL
+422 
-436 GEELSETELP
+436 
-446 DLSDCSDLSE
+446 E

-463 PLMEEEPVEEVMPE
+463 PLMDEEEPEAADTSLIDEEPSIGEMPLMEEEEPEAADTSLIDEEPSIGEMPVFDDLNDAASAVEEVQAEPVEEVEAE
-477 EIPAMEETAE
+477 EVPITEEATVE
-487 PETDMLTLTEEIP
+487 PDTDAVTLTEEIP
-500 ISPEESVIEEV
+500 VSADESVIEEV
-511 KIPEETTMT
+511 KIPEETTVT

-535 PAQEAEPSMADI
+535 PAQEASSSMADMG
-547 SNPNKI
+547 NPNKI

>member
-14 DVNRIMIF
+14 EVNRIMIF

-37 VLKNTSKLMVVGI
+37 VSKNTSKLMVVGI
-50 IATLI
+50 IAALI

-60 LLVAYI
+60 LLVTYI

-73 KAHSDEQVEELL
+73 KAHSDEQAEELL

-102 DNIGEKVAIPADE
+102 DNIGEKDAVPADE

-121 AIAKLTLAR
+121 AIAKLMLAR

-152 EERLSENNQQ
+152 EEKLSENSQQ
-162 IIDMQKNLMDEK
+162 IMDMQKNQMDEK

-188 LNAVKESLQ
+188 LNDVKESLQ

-205 NMIHEALEKEL
+205 NMIHDTLEKEL

-226 VKETASQAVD
+226 VKEAVSQAVD
-236 SVKENLAAEV
+236 SVKENPAAEV
-246 PVMAAVSPTE
+246 PVMAAVSPAM

-262 LGIPTEDE
+262 PGMPAESEELPDHGMPTEDE
-270 ELPDLGMPTEDEEM
+270 ELPDLGVPTED
-284 PDLGM
+284 
-289 PAESEELPDP
+289 
-299 GMPAEDEELPDLG
+299 
-312 MPAESEEMPDL
+312 
-323 GMPTEDEEMPD
+323 
-334 LGMPTESEEMP
+334 
-345 DLGMP
+345 
-350 AESEELPDSGMPTE
+350 
-364 SEELPDLGMPAES
+364 
-377 EEMPDLGI
+377 
-385 LTEDEELPDLGIP
+385 
-398 TEDEELPDLGMPTES
+398 

-422 AMDEDLSNMELPVL
+422 AMDEDLSNMELPTL

-446 DLSDCSDLSE
+446 DLTDGGDLDE
-456 EPVIGEM
+456 EPSIGEM
-463 PLMEEEPVEEVMPE
+463 PLMEEEEPEAADTSLIDEEPSIGEMPVFDDLNDAASAVEEVQAEPVEEVEAE
-477 EIPAMEETAE
+477 EVPITEEATVE
-487 PETDMLTLTEEIP
+487 PDTDAVTLTEEIP
-500 ISPEESVIEEV
+500 VSADESVIEEV
-511 KIPEETTMT
+511 KIPEETTVT

-535 PAQEAEPSMADI
+535 PVQEAEPSMADM

>member
-1 MAKDDSLKKPKKI
+1 MAKDNSLKKPKKI

-37 VLKNTSKLMVVGI
+37 VLKNASKMMVVGI
-50 IATLI
+50 IAALI
-55 LVWTG
+55 SVWAG
-60 LLVAYI
+60 LLVTYI

-102 DNIGEKVAIPADE
+102 DNIGEKDAVPADE

-121 AIAKLTLAR
+121 AIAKLMLAR

-152 EERLSENNQQ
+152 EEKLSENSQQ
-162 IIDMQKNLMDEK
+162 IMDMQKNQMDEK
-174 LQELTQSQKLVLDN
+174 LQELMQSQKLVLDN
-188 LNAVKESLQ
+188 LNDVKESLQ

-205 NMIHEALEKEL
+205 NMIHDTLEKEL

-226 VKETASQAVD
+226 VKEAASQAVD

-246 PVMAAVSPTE
+246 PVMAAVSPAM

-262 LGIPTEDE
+262 P
-270 ELPDLGMPTEDEEM
+270 
-284 PDLGM
+284 GM
-289 PAESEELPDP
+289 PAESEELPDH
-299 GMPAEDEELPDLG
+299 
-312 MPAESEEMPDL
+312 
-323 GMPTEDEEMPD
+323 GMPTEDEELPD
-334 LGMPTESEEMP
+334 HGMPT
-345 DLGMP
+345 
-350 AESEELPDSGMPTE
+350 ESEELPDSGMPT
-364 SEELPDLGMPAES
+364 
-377 EEMPDLGI
+377 
-385 LTEDEELPDLGIP
+385 
-398 TEDEELPDLGMPTES
+398 
-413 EELPDLGMP
+413 
-422 AMDEDLSNMELPVL
+422 MDEDLSNMELPTL

-446 DLSDCSDLSE
+446 DLTDGGDLDE
-456 EPVIGEM
+456 EPSIGEM
-463 PLMEEEPVEEVMPE
+463 PLMDEEEPEAADTSLIDEEPSIGEMPVFDDLNDAASAVEEVQAEPVEEVEAE
-477 EIPAMEETAE
+477 EVPITEEATVE
-487 PETDMLTLTEEIP
+487 PDTDAVTLTEEIP
-500 ISPEESVIEEV
+500 VSADESVIEEV
-511 KIPEETTMT
+511 KIPEETTVT

-535 PAQEAEPSMADI
+535 PAQEASSSMADM

>member
-37 VLKNTSKLMVVGI
+37 VLKNASKMMVVGI
-50 IATLI
+50 IAALI

-60 LLVAYI
+60 LLVTYI

-102 DNIGEKVAIPADE
+102 DNIGEKDAVPADE

-121 AIAKLTLAR
+121 AIAKLMLAR

-152 EERLSENNQQ
+152 EEKLSENSQQ
-162 IIDMQKNLMDEK
+162 IMDMQKNQMDEK
-174 LQELTQSQKLVLDN
+174 LQELMQSQKLVLDN
-188 LNAVKESLQ
+188 LNDVKESLQ

-205 NMIHEALEKEL
+205 NMIHDTLEKEL

-226 VKETASQAVD
+226 VKEAVSQAVD

-246 PVMAAVSPTE
+246 PVMAAVSPAM

-262 LGIPTEDE
+262 P
-270 ELPDLGMPTEDEEM
+270 
-284 PDLGM
+284 GM
-289 PAESEELPDP
+289 PAESEELPDH
-299 GMPAEDEELPDLG
+299 
-312 MPAESEEMPDL
+312 
-323 GMPTEDEEMPD
+323 GMPTED
-334 LGMPTESEEMP
+334 
-345 DLGMP
+345 
-350 AESEELPDSGMPTE
+350 
-364 SEELPDLGMPAES
+364 
-377 EEMPDLGI
+377 
-385 LTEDEELPDLGIP
+385 
-398 TEDEELPDLGMPTES
+398 

-422 AMDEDLSNMELPVL
+422 AMDEDLSNMELPTL

-446 DLSDCSDLSE
+446 DLTDGGDLDE
-456 EPVIGEM
+456 EPSIGEM
-463 PLMEEEPVEEVMPE
+463 PLMEEEEPEAADTSLIDEEPSIGEMPVFDDLNDAASAVEEVQAEPVEEVEAE
-477 EIPAMEETAE
+477 EVPITEEATVE
-487 PETDMLTLTEEIP
+487 PDTDAVTLTEEIP
-500 ISPEESVIEEV
+500 VSADESVIEEV
-511 KIPEETTMT
+511 KIPEETTVT

-535 PAQEAEPSMADI
+535 PVQEAEPSMADM

>member
-37 VLKNTSKLMVVGI
+37 VLKNASKMMVVGI
-50 IATLI
+50 IAALI

-60 LLVAYI
+60 LLVTYI

-102 DNIGEKVAIPADE
+102 DNIGEKDAVPADE

-121 AIAKLTLAR
+121 AIAKLMLAR

-152 EERLSENNQQ
+152 EEKLSENSQQ
-162 IIDMQKNLMDEK
+162 IMDMQRNLMDEK

-188 LNAVKESLQ
+188 LNDVKESLQ

-205 NMIHEALEKEL
+205 NMIHDTLEKEL

-226 VKETASQAVD
+226 VKEAVSQAVG
-236 SVKENLAAEV
+236 SVKENPAAEV
-246 PVMAAVSPTE
+246 PVMAAVSPAM

-262 LGIPTEDE
+262 PGMPAESEELPDHGMPTEDE
-270 ELPDLGMPTEDEEM
+270 ELPDLGLPTED
-284 PDLGM
+284 
-289 PAESEELPDP
+289 
-299 GMPAEDEELPDLG
+299 
-312 MPAESEEMPDL
+312 
-323 GMPTEDEEMPD
+323 
-334 LGMPTESEEMP
+334 
-345 DLGMP
+345 
-350 AESEELPDSGMPTE
+350 
-364 SEELPDLGMPAES
+364 
-377 EEMPDLGI
+377 
-385 LTEDEELPDLGIP
+385 
-398 TEDEELPDLGMPTES
+398 

-422 AMDEDLSNMELPVL
+422 AMDEDLSNMELPTL

-446 DLSDCSDLSE
+446 DLTDGGDLDE

-463 PLMEEEPVEEVMPE
+463 PLMEEEEPAAVDTSLMEEEPSIGEMPVFDDLNDAASAVEEVQAEPVEEVEAE
-477 EIPAMEETAE
+477 EVPITEEATVE
-487 PETDMLTLTEEIP
+487 PDTDAVTLTEEIP
-500 ISPEESVIEEV
+500 VSADESVIEEV
-511 KIPEETTMT
+511 KIPEETTVT

-535 PAQEAEPSMADI
+535 PAQEASSSMADM

>member
-37 VLKNTSKLMVVGI
+37 VLKNASKMMVVGI
-50 IATLI
+50 IAALI

-60 LLVAYI
+60 LLVTYI

-102 DNIGEKVAIPADE
+102 DNIGEKDAVPADE

-121 AIAKLTLAR
+121 AIAKLMLAR

-152 EERLSENNQQ
+152 EEKLSENSQQ
-162 IIDMQKNLMDEK
+162 IMDMQKNQMDEK
-174 LQELTQSQKLVLDN
+174 LQELMQSQKLVLDN
-188 LNAVKESLQ
+188 LNDVKESLQ

-205 NMIHEALEKEL
+205 NMIHDTLEKEL

-226 VKETASQAVD
+226 VKEAASQAVD

-246 PVMAAVSPTE
+246 PVMAAVSPAM

-262 LGIPTEDE
+262 P
-270 ELPDLGMPTEDEEM
+270 
-284 PDLGM
+284 GM
-289 PAESEELPDP
+289 PAESEELPDH
-299 GMPAEDEELPDLG
+299 
-312 MPAESEEMPDL
+312 
-323 GMPTEDEEMPD
+323 GMPTED
-334 LGMPTESEEMP
+334 
-345 DLGMP
+345 
-350 AESEELPDSGMPTE
+350 
-364 SEELPDLGMPAES
+364 
-377 EEMPDLGI
+377 
-385 LTEDEELPDLGIP
+385 
-398 TEDEELPDLGMPTES
+398 

-422 AMDEDLSNMELPVL
+422 AMDEDLSNMELPTL

-446 DLSDCSDLSE
+446 DLTDGGDLDE

-463 PLMEEEPVEEVMPE
+463 PLMDEEEPEAADTSLIDEEPSIGEMPVFDDLNDAASAVEEVQAEPVEEVEAE
-477 EIPAMEETAE
+477 EVPITEEATVE
-487 PETDMLTLTEEIP
+487 PDTDAVTLTEEIP
-500 ISPEESVIEEV
+500 VSADESVIEEV
-511 KIPEETTMT
+511 KIPEQTTVT

-535 PAQEAEPSMADI
+535 PAQEASSSMADM

>member
-37 VLKNTSKLMVVGI
+37 VSKNTSKLMVVGI
-50 IATLI
+50 IAALI

-60 LLVAYI
+60 LLVTYI

-102 DNIGEKVAIPADE
+102 DNIGEKDAVPADE

-121 AIAKLTLAR
+121 AIAKLMLAR

-152 EERLSENNQQ
+152 EEKLSENSQQ
-162 IIDMQKNLMDEK
+162 IMDMQRNLMDEK

-188 LNAVKESLQ
+188 LNDVKESLQ

-205 NMIHEALEKEL
+205 NMIHDTLEKEL

-226 VKETASQAVD
+226 VKEAVSQAVG
-236 SVKENLAAEV
+236 SVKENPAAEV
-246 PVMAAVSPTE
+246 PVMAAVSPAM
-256 DEELPD
+256 DEQLPD
-262 LGIPTEDE
+262 MGMPEIDE
-270 ELPDLGMPTEDEEM
+270 ELPDLGMPTED
-284 PDLGM
+284 
-289 PAESEELPDP
+289 
-299 GMPAEDEELPDLG
+299 
-312 MPAESEEMPDL
+312 
-323 GMPTEDEEMPD
+323 
-334 LGMPTESEEMP
+334 
-345 DLGMP
+345 
-350 AESEELPDSGMPTE
+350 
-364 SEELPDLGMPAES
+364 
-377 EEMPDLGI
+377 
-385 LTEDEELPDLGIP
+385 
-398 TEDEELPDLGMPTES
+398 

-422 AMDEDLSNMELPVL
+422 AMDEDLSNMELPTL

-446 DLSDCSDLSE
+446 DLTDGGDLDE
-456 EPVIGEM
+456 EPSIGEM
-463 PLMEEEPVEEVMPE
+463 PLMEEEEPEAADTSLIDEEPSIGEMPVFDDLNDAASAVEEVQAEPVEEVEAE
-477 EIPAMEETAE
+477 EVPITEEATVE
-487 PETDMLTLTEEIP
+487 PDTDAVTLTEEIP
-500 ISPEESVIEEV
+500 VSADESVIEEV
-511 KIPEETTMT
+511 KIPEETTVT

-535 PAQEAEPSMADI
+535 PAQEASSSMADM

>member
-37 VLKNTSKLMVVGI
+37 VLKNASKMMVVGI
-50 IATLI
+50 IAALI

-60 LLVAYI
+60 LLVTYI

-102 DNIGEKVAIPADE
+102 DNIGEKDAVPADE

-121 AIAKLTLAR
+121 AIAKLMLAR

-152 EERLSENNQQ
+152 EEKLSENSQQ
-162 IIDMQKNLMDEK
+162 IMDMQKNQMDEK
-174 LQELTQSQKLVLDN
+174 LQELMQSQKLVLDN
-188 LNAVKESLQ
+188 LNDVKESLQ

-205 NMIHEALEKEL
+205 NMIHDTLEKEL

-226 VKETASQAVD
+226 VKEAASQAVD

-246 PVMAAVSPTE
+246 PVMAAVSPAM

-262 LGIPTEDE
+262 P
-270 ELPDLGMPTEDEEM
+270 
-284 PDLGM
+284 GM
-289 PAESEELPDP
+289 PAESEELPDH
-299 GMPAEDEELPDLG
+299 
-312 MPAESEEMPDL
+312 
-323 GMPTEDEEMPD
+323 GMPTED
-334 LGMPTESEEMP
+334 
-345 DLGMP
+345 
-350 AESEELPDSGMPTE
+350 
-364 SEELPDLGMPAES
+364 
-377 EEMPDLGI
+377 
-385 LTEDEELPDLGIP
+385 
-398 TEDEELPDLGMPTES
+398 

-422 AMDEDLSNMELPVL
+422 AMDEDLSNMELPTL

-446 DLSDCSDLSE
+446 DLTDGGDLDE
-456 EPVIGEM
+456 EPSIGEM
-463 PLMEEEPVEEVMPE
+463 PLMEEEEPAAVDTSLMEEEPSIGEMPVFDDLNDAASAVEEVQAEPVEEVEAE
-477 EIPAMEETAE
+477 EVPITEEATVE
-487 PETDMLTLTEEIP
+487 PDTDAVTLTEEIP
-500 ISPEESVIEEV
+500 VSADESVIEEV
-511 KIPEETTMT
+511 KIPEETTVT

-535 PAQEAEPSMADI
+535 PAQEASSSMADM

>member
-1 MAKDDSLKKPKKI
+1 MVQKAGGSVMAKDDTLKKPKKI

-37 VLKNTSKLMVVGI
+37 VLKNASKMMVVGI
-50 IATLI
+50 IAALI

-60 LLVAYI
+60 LLVTYI

-73 KAHSDEQVEELL
+73 KAHLDEQVEELL

-102 DNIGEKVAIPADE
+102 DNIGEKVAVPADE

-152 EERLSENNQQ
+152 EEKLSENSQQ
-162 IIDMQKNLMDEK
+162 IMDMQKNQMDEK
-174 LQELTQSQKLVLDN
+174 LQELMQSQKLVLDN
-188 LNAVKESLQ
+188 LNDVKESLQ

-205 NMIHEALEKEL
+205 NMIHDTLEKEL

-226 VKETASQAVD
+226 VKEAASQAVD

-246 PVMAAVSPTE
+246 PVMAAVSPAM

-262 LGIPTEDE
+262 P
-270 ELPDLGMPTEDEEM
+270 
-284 PDLGM
+284 GM
-289 PAESEELPDP
+289 PAESEELPDH
-299 GMPAEDEELPDLG
+299 
-312 MPAESEEMPDL
+312 
-323 GMPTEDEEMPD
+323 GMPT
-334 LGMPTESEEMP
+334 
-345 DLGMP
+345 
-350 AESEELPDSGMPTE
+350 ESEELPDSGMPTE
-364 SEELPDLGMPAES
+364 
-377 EEMPDLGI
+377 
-385 LTEDEELPDLGIP
+385 DEELPDSGMP
-398 TEDEELPDLGMPTES
+398 TEDEELPDLGVPTED

-422 AMDEDLSNMELPVL
+422 AMDEDLSNMELPTL

-446 DLSDCSDLSE
+446 DLTDGGDLDE

-463 PLMEEEPVEEVMPE
+463 PLMDEEEPEAADTSLIDEEPSIGEMPLMEEEEPEAADTSLIDEEPSIGEMPVFDDLNDAASAVEEVQAEPVEEVEAE
-477 EIPAMEETAE
+477 EVPITEEATVE
-487 PETDMLTLTEEIP
+487 PDTDAVTLTEEIP
-500 ISPEESVIEEV
+500 VSADESVIEEV
-511 KIPEETTMT
+511 KIPEETTVT

-535 PAQEAEPSMADI
+535 PAQEAEHSMADM